1 MRVQSFNLARKRDT
15 LNDVTTRQP
24 FANGPF
30 AKMVA
35 KIGYCYAV
43 AKLGFDAFAVMQA
56 GAARACERDHVMV
69 AAVRAVHEGDIAF
82 RRVGEAQA
90 QHIAV
95 KTDRAADVGGVQRKM
110 RK

>member
-1 MRVQSFNLARKRDT
+1 MTAESPAGGVA
-15 LNDVTTRQP
+15 
-24 FANGPF
+24 FAGHLHGAETDLLHGADIP
-30 AKMVA
+30 A
-35 KIGYCYAV
+35 
-43 AKLGFDAFAVMQA
+43 AVMQA

-95 KTDRAADVGGVQRKM
+95 KTDRAAPNAPNER
-110 RK
+110 